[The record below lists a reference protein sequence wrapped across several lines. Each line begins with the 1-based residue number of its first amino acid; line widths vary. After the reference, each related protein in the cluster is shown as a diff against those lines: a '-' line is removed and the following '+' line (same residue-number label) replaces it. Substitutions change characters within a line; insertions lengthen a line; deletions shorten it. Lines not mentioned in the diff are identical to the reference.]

1 MCGPSGVGKSSLIKR
16 LQTDFPA
23 KVGFSVSHTTRNPR
37 PGEVDGVDYHFV
49 TREQM
54 LAEIEAGAFIEYAHV
69 HNNIYG
75 TRLDYFFFL
84 FIFSCCAL
92 TNLFGCLTPCCF
104 LDPPNKHT
112 KKNYSVRA
120 VKDVTNSGK
129 ICILDIDTQVSALVF

>member
-75 TRLDYFFFL
+75 TRLDYFCFSLHFFL
-84 FIFSCCAL
+84 LCFDEFVWLPHALLFSGSTKQTHKKKLQCARCQ
-92 TNLFGCLTPCCF
+92 GC
-104 LDPPNKHT
+104 D
-112 KKNYSVRA
+112 
-120 VKDVTNSGK
+120 
-129 ICILDIDTQVSALVF
+129 